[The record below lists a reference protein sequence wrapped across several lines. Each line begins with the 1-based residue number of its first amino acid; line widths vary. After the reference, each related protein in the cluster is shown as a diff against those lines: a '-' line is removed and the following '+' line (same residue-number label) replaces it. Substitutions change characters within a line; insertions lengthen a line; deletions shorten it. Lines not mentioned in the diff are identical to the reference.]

1 MTIWVYQSQPGD
13 TCMWEG
19 GSVLDHA
26 RRWGREGTL
35 PDPAAA
41 GSDVLINSDIAVQLL
56 FQLLYPPADFIYIT
70 FRVAGLWIVS
80 TQTYQTGHTVSR
92 LHSFNFFCVARGN
105 QSFKHSKEGAIL
117 SKMSIFN

>member
-56 FQLLYPPADFIYIT
+56 FQLLYPPADFIYIN
-70 FRVAGLWIVS
+70 F
-80 TQTYQTGHTVSR
+80 SR
-92 LHSFNFFCVARGN
+92 GRALDCIYTNFSDRAY
-105 QSFKHSKEGAIL
+105 
-117 SKMSIFN
+117 SI